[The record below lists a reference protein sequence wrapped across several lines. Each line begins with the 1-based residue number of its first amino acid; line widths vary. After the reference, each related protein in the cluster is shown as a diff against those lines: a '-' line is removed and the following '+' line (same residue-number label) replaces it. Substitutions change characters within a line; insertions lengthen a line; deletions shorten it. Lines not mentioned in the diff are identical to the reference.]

1 VRGVGGEAEKAEEVV
16 RFEEDE
22 AMVLE
27 EICERDN

>member
-1 VRGVGGEAEKAEEVV
+1 MGGEAERAEKAV

-27 EICERDN
+27 ERCERDK